1 MRITVKTKIWMTILS
16 VVMMFALFVLFYF
29 PAEQEKYLLNNYNK
43 QTQNLANTVALGVK
57 IAMTEQ
63 NFEGVQTAMDF
74 VKEDKQLRFVSIN
87 QYDTIWNEDHTNYKI
102 NKSIFTSYP
111 DSVKVD
117 MDAVTNDSLIIKRDS
132 FSTPTLTGEVM
143 LGFTTSE
150 IVKSKK
156 QIRVTSLLVS
166 FIVFVIGII
175 SGFWLAR
182 NISVPVLALRDAAN
196 KVGEGDL
203 SQHVKNISRDE
214 IGELGVA
221 FNKMVDDLG
230 KARREIDE
238 RTGELI
244 VEKKKT
250 DELLLNILPA
260 ETADE
265 LKATGSAKAKNY
277 ESVSVMFADFRDF
290 TKISETMDPEELV
303 SELNYCFSAFDV
315 IIQKYNIE
323 KIKTIGDAYMCVAG
337 LPVKNNTH
345 FYDIINAS
353 LEIRDFM
360 LEYKR
365 QKEASGETPFEIRIG
380 INTGS
385 VVAGIVGLNKF
396 AYDIWGHTVNI
407 ASRMESSSEPGKI
420 NISGSTY
427 ALIKNEFNCTLRG
440 KIKPKGIDEI
450 EMYFVDGV
458 KIKQMSDV
466 QGV

>member
-1 MRITVKTKIWMTILS
+1 MTILS

-29 PAEQEKYLLNNYNK
+29 PAEQERYLLNNYNK

-63 NFEGVQTAMDF
+63 NYEGVQTAMDF
-74 VKEDKQLRFVSIN
+74 VKEDKQLRFVSLIQN
-87 QYDTIWNEDHTNYKI
+87 DTVWNENHTAYHI
-102 NKSIFTSYP
+102 SRTIFKSYP

-117 MDAVTNDSLIIKRDS
+117 TGATTNDSLIVKRSS
-132 FSTPTLTGEVM
+132 FSTPMMTGEIM
-143 LGFTTSE
+143 LGFTTTE

-156 QIRVTSLLVS
+156 QIRLTSLLVS

-175 SGFWLAR
+175 SGFWLAK

-214 IGELGVA
+214 IGELGIA

-230 KARREIDE
+230 KARREIEE
-238 RTGELI
+238 RTSELMA
-244 VEKKKT
+244 EKKKT
-250 DELLLNILPA
+250 DELLLNILPV

-277 ESVSVMFADFRDF
+277 ESVSVMFADFKDF
-290 TKISETMDPEELV
+290 TKISETMHPEELV

-315 IIQKYNIE
+315 IIHKYNIE

-345 FYDIINAS
+345 FYDIVNAS

-360 LEYKR
+360 LEHKKQR
-365 QKEASGETPFEIRIG
+365 EARGETPFEIRIG

-440 KIKPKGIDEI
+440 KIKPKGLDEI

-458 KIKQMSDV
+458 KVNYMSDL
-466 QGV
+466 QKT